1 MKTSIM
7 VNGSGMTLTH
17 RLSIRGLIELLEIH
31 EEDNIAVEIN
41 REIIPRS
48 RYRHHILENND
59 QIEIVR
65 AVGGG

>member
-31 EEDNIAVEIN
+31 VEDNIAVEIN

-48 RYRHHILENND
+48 RYRHRILENND

>member
-31 EEDNIAVEIN
+31 VQDNIAVEIN

-48 RYRHHILENND
+48 RYRHRILENND